1 MKRFLIAL
9 SLVVAPAAA
18 AAQHAEAV
26 PGEALPEHGVA
37 GEGHATAGHGEGA
50 HAEHADPS
58 KTFNWFENLAP
69 FGSSSYKSH
78 DKQGGTLEEGEEP
91 MSVPFILVLVNFGI
105 VLFIIGWKV
114 GPMAGQMAAKR
125 SDEIKSALDEAA
137 RLRNDAKDKL
147 GEYDR
152 KLRAAE
158 TEIDQMIKEMRAD
171 AESEKQR
178 IIAAAEAQ
186 AAALKKDAE
195 ERIAAEIDRA
205 RHTLQRE
212 VAAAASAVAERV
224 LAEKITAADQAKL
237 VDTFLR
243 DVTTGSPGTGASS

>member
-1 MKRFLIAL
+1 MKALLIAIA
-9 SLVVAPAAA
+9 LVSDPAVA
-18 AAQHAEAV
+18 AAQHAEA
-26 PGEALPEHGVA
+26 PHHGEVAEPHGEGG
-37 GEGHATAGHGEGA
+37 GEGHEAP

-58 KTFNWFENLAP
+58 KSFNWYENLAP

-78 DKQGGTLEEGEEP
+78 DQHGGTLEPGEEP
-91 MSVPFILVLVNFGI
+91 MSVPFILVLVNFAI

-125 SDEIKSALDEAA
+125 SDEIKTALDEAA
-137 RLRNDAKDKL
+137 RLRTQAKEKL
-147 GEYDR
+147 AEYDR

-158 TEIDQMIKEMRAD
+158 TEIEQLIKDMRAD
-171 AESEKQR
+171 AEADKAR

-205 RHTLQRE
+205 RHLLQRE
-212 VAAAASAVAERV
+212 VTSAANTVAER
-224 LAEKITAADQAKL
+224 LLRDKTTAADQAKQ
-237 VDTFLR
+237 VDAFLR
-243 DVTTGSPGTGASS
+243 DVTPGASS